1 MATIT
6 VYNLQGEA
14 TGSIDLPD
22 DIFANDTYEH
32 LLHEVVRYQQAARR
46 QGSAATKTRSAVRG
60 GGKKIFRQKGTG
72 RARHGG
78 RRAPQFV
85 GGGVAH
91 GPSPRSYSF
100 KLNKKVRRNA
110 LKSAIARRTNTEKL
124 IIFDSLVLAEKKTKP
139 VVQLFAKLG
148 IGSALVVLPPEHD
161 NFQFSARNIPHI
173 KVLGEQGINVEDILR
188 HEHLILSTD
197 TVNRIRERFEA

>member
-6 VYNLQGEA
+6 VYNLQGEES
-14 TGSIDLPD
+14 GSIDLPD
-22 DIFANDTYEH
+22 DIFANDKYEH

-46 QGSAATKTRSAVRG
+46 QGGASTKTRSAVRG

-110 LKSAIARRTNTEKL
+110 LKSAIARRTNSSKL
-124 IIFDSLVLAEKKTKP
+124 IVFDSLALAEKKTKT

-148 IGSALVVLPPEHD
+148 INSALVVLPPEHE
-161 NFQFSARNIPHI
+161 NFQFSARNIPHV

-188 HEHLILSTD
+188 HESLILSAD